1 MEYERNKFDQLAAII
16 RATAHPVRLFLLETL
31 MGNRYC
37 VKELTDMLPYDLST
51 ISRHLKQMKSSGLLL
66 DEREGNC
73 VYYRIQCDCVRRYF
87 DAAMSI
93 LKSNI
98 NRNNNIL

>member
-16 RATAHPVRLFLLETL
+16 RATAHPVRLFILQAL
-31 MGNRYC
+31 MNERYC
-37 VKELTDMLPYDLST
+37 VKELADMLPNDIST
-51 ISRHLKQMKSSGLLL
+51 ISRHLQQMKASGLLL

-87 DAAMSI
+87 EAAMSI
-93 LKSNI
+93 LRSNI
-98 NRNNNIL
+98 ERNNNIL

>member
-31 MGNRYC
+31 MDNRYC